1 VRALFIALSLCA
13 CGTSVDLG
21 GAGGADDAASDTLT
35 TTVCGD
41 LVAPTVDAG
50 CRACGTGDDDC
61 QPNGCY
67 GGYWCD
73 TSETDCK
80 TPPKT
85 CP

>member
-1 VRALFIALSLCA
+1 VLRFALLLSLTA
-13 CGTSVDLG
+13 CGTDVDLG
-21 GAGGADDAASDTLT
+21 GSSPTSGDGAVVLQ
-35 TTVCGD
+35 CGD
-41 LVAPTVDAG
+41 LVAPQVDAG
-50 CRACGTGDDDC
+50 CRACTPSSSDC

-73 TSETDCK
+73 TPSTDCR